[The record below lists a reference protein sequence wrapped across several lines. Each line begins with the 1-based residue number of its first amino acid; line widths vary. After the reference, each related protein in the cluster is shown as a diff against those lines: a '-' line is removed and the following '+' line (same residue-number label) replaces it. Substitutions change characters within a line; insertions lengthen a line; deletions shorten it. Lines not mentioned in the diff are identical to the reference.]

1 LFPIFYQ
8 PGGGFPAARISW
20 VNFIYE
26 TVARAW
32 ILALVW
38 LIFLAAG
45 LMPWFRARWADRRKM
60 LVYLLAALVIG
71 PGLVVNSMLKN
82 HWGRSRPRQ

>member
-1 LFPIFYQ
+1 MTRFVRQYADLILTGALTLVFAAWPNLDLALVSCFYQ

-32 ILALVW
+32 VLALVW

-45 LMPWFRARWADRRKM
+45 LMPWFRARWA
-60 LVYLLAALVIG
+60 A
-71 PGLVVNSMLKN
+71 
-82 HWGRSRPRQ
+82 